1 MSPRY
6 LANLTMALIGGFLV
20 VASRAFAYHV
30 VSWIGFGLAIAALAL
45 GLATV
50 LLPPLA
56 QRVVGGA
63 EAVLAI
69 WTLVASRV
77 FSAHTADWL
86 IFASA
91 IAFVVLAVA
100 GLTIHELSS
109 ERVVHALELHGSR
122 EAKTEETYARA

>member
-1 MSPRY
+1 MNPRY

-20 VASRAFAYHV
+20 VASRAFAYHTV
-30 VSWIGFGLAIAALAL
+30 AWIGFGLSLAALAL
-45 GLATV
+45 GLATI

-91 IAFVVLAVA
+91 IAFTALAVI
-100 GLTIHELSS
+100 GLTIHELTS
-109 ERVVHALELHGSR
+109 ERVVHALELRGSGER
-122 EAKTEETYARA
+122 KAEETFARA